1 MKIMEKTSRSNYMIK
16 IVMITILIQAAY
28 VLLIMMTGVRYV
40 LPYAAGISAAFI
52 IPKLADLYSRKIGLA
67 ASCVMLAGAAVILVI
82 LHSEIFDGMQLVM
95 NSLFE
100 ASEKTQAYLY
110 DKYEVIRDPGTFI
123 QCMRYAVLWTGIA
136 AGTAM
141 SFLSLKIMRW
151 VSGLVF
157 ILCAGCFAY
166 FGLLPQAIP
175 AMIMIVAL
183 AAVLS
188 ESRLTAV
195 LPVMIAGMMVF
206 ALILAVAPGENK
218 AVSKADE
225 NLRDKLAT
233 RTVSI
238 QGNEKSEAQQEN
250 EKQTEEENGANGQS
264 LFGGGTKS
272 MKGWIVLGL
281 ILLFAMILFIPAVI
295 HDRLEKRRKKNRMDI
310 DSKDP
315 KTAVRAM
322 FPYAVK
328 WLKEAGLKTGNVPFA
343 DLTEGVREL
352 SSEEYALEYS
362 DMLVKWKLAAYS
374 DHDLGEDERC
384 EMKAFLEKTIADV
397 REKMSFADKIR
408 VRFVTAL

>member
-1 MKIMEKTSRSNYMIK
+1 MDRTNRSNDIIK
-16 IVMITILIQAAY
+16 IIMITILLQAAY
-28 VLLIMMTGVRYV
+28 LLLVMMTGVRYV
-40 LPYAAGISAAFI
+40 LPYAAGISAAFL
-52 IPKLADLYSRKIGLA
+52 IPQLAGIYSRKIGLA
-67 ASCVMLAGAAVILVI
+67 ASGVMLAAAAVMLVI
-82 LHSEIFDGMQLVM
+82 LHSEIFDGMHLVM

-123 QCMRYAVLWTGIA
+123 RCMRYGVLWTGMA
-136 AGTAM
+136 AGATM
-141 SFLSLKIMRW
+141 SYMTLKIMRW
-151 VSGLVF
+151 ISGLVF

-175 AMIMIVAL
+175 AMIMIAAL

-188 ESRLTAV
+188 DSRLTAV
-195 LPVMIAGMMVF
+195 LPVMIAGMVVF

-218 AVSKADE
+218 AVSKVDE

-233 RTVSI
+233 STVSI
-238 QGNEKSEAQQEN
+238 EGNQKSAAQQEN
-250 EKQTEEENGANGQS
+250 EKQNEEENGANGKS
-264 LFGGGTKS
+264 LFGGGAKS
-272 MKGWIVLGL
+272 MKVWIVLGL
-281 ILLFAMILFIPAVI
+281 VILFAMILFIPAVI
-295 HDRLEKRRKKNRMDI
+295 HDRLEKRRKKNRMGI

-315 KTAVRAM
+315 KTAIRAM

-374 DHDLGEDERC
+374 DHDLGEDERR
-384 EMKAFLEKTIADV
+384 EMKVFLDKTIADV
-397 REKMSFADKIR
+397 HAKMSFGDKIR

>member
-1 MKIMEKTSRSNYMIK
+1 MDKTNRSNDIIK
-16 IVMITILIQAAY
+16 IIMITILLQAAY
-28 VLLIMMTGVRYV
+28 LLLVMMTGVRYV
-40 LPYAAGISAAFI
+40 LPYAAGISAAFL
-52 IPKLADLYSRKIGLA
+52 IPQLAGIYSRKIGLA
-67 ASCVMLAGAAVILVI
+67 ASGVMLAAAAVMLVI
-82 LHSEIFDGMQLVM
+82 LHSEIFDGMHLVM

-123 QCMRYAVLWTGIA
+123 RCMRYGVLWTGMA
-136 AGTAM
+136 AGATM
-141 SFLSLKIMRW
+141 SYMTLKIMRW
-151 VSGLVF
+151 ISGLVF

-175 AMIMIVAL
+175 AMIMIAAL

-188 ESRLTAV
+188 DSRLTAV
-195 LPVMIAGMMVF
+195 LPVMIAGMVVF

-218 AVSKADE
+218 AVSKVDE

-233 RTVSI
+233 STVSI
-238 QGNEKSEAQQEN
+238 EGNQKSAAQQEN
-250 EKQTEEENGANGQS
+250 EKQNEEENGANGKS
-264 LFGGGTKS
+264 LFGGGAKS
-272 MKGWIVLGL
+272 MKVWIVLGL
-281 ILLFAMILFIPAVI
+281 VILFAMILFIPAVI
-295 HDRLEKRRKKNRMDI
+295 HDRLEKRRKKNRMGI

-315 KTAVRAM
+315 KTAIRAM

-328 WLKEAGLKTGNVPFA
+328 WLKETGLKTGNVPFA

-374 DHDLGEDERC
+374 DHDLGEDERR
-384 EMKAFLEKTIADV
+384 EMKVFLDKTIADV
-397 REKMSFADKIR
+397 HAKMSIGDKIR